1 MFSEGHQFN
10 LYSVLCYFY
19 TEIPTILLLVF
30 FIYNHL
36 NQNNKTSIPV
46 VEIQMCYAAKSVRTV
61 WLRAEHTLFLKDP
74 SLEAGRS

>member
-30 FIYNHL
+30 FIYN
-36 NQNNKTSIPV
+36 QNNKTSIPV
-46 VEIQMCYAAKSVRTV
+46 VEIQMCDAAKSFITGRTHNV
-61 WLRAEHTLFLKDP
+61 SEKSKLR
-74 SLEAGRS
+74 GREVMSQ